1 MYDVVIIGGG
11 VVGCAMARNL
21 SKYNANIALFE
32 KELDVSLG
40 ASKGNSGIVH
50 GGYAGKYGTLK
61 GQLCIK
67 GNHMYKQLENELH
80 FGYKPIGG
88 VMLAFEAE
96 DFQVINKQIENGK
109 KVGQTDM
116 VMMSKEEMLELLP
129 HVNQDVLGGVYIPS
143 IGITS
148 PYEFTIALA
157 ENAISNGVIFK
168 LGEAVE
174 TIKHLEDK
182 TFEIHTT
189 KGIHHAKVIINM
201 AGLGSGVIATELGD
215 PMKIKPRKGQYI
227 LLGKDQVHLADKV
240 VFQTPGPKGKG
251 ILVTPTVHDNLMIG
265 PDAEDL
271 MQDVDTDTTVENLEK
286 IITLARLSVPDFNL
300 KRSLTTFSGIRAM
313 SETSDFIIERG
324 SKKGVYHAVG
334 IDSPGL
340 TSSPAIAVYVEEMLL
355 ADGVI
360 SEKKQTWSPNRKAI
374 IVPKGKDFDGDI
386 NSDQPEKHIICR
398 CEQVTES
405 EILDA
410 LSRGISLQSTDA
422 VKRRTRAG
430 MGNCQGQFCRPR
442 VKQIMADY
450 YKMSEDNI
458 PVRTEETSPPQR
470 VDIKTIRKL
479 EV

>member
-1 MYDVVIIGGG
+1 MYDVIIIGGG

-21 SKYNANIALFE
+21 SKYNANIVLFE

-61 GQLCIK
+61 GELCIK
-67 GNHMYKQLENELH
+67 GNQMYKQLEEELH

-88 VMLAFEAE
+88 VMLAFEQE
-96 DFQVINKQIENGK
+96 DFEVIKKQIENGI

-116 VMMSKEEMLELLP
+116 KMMSREEMIELLP
-129 HVNQDVLGGVYIPS
+129 HVNQEVLGGVYIPS
-143 IGITS
+143 IGIAS

-157 ENAISNGVIFK
+157 ENAMSNGVVFK
-168 LGEAVE
+168 LGEKVE
-174 TIKHLEDK
+174 TIKHNEDAV
-182 TFEIHTT
+182 FEVQTN
-189 KGIHHAKVIINM
+189 KGAYHAKAIINM
-201 AGLGSGVIATELGD
+201 AGLGSGKIATELGD

-227 LLGKDQVHLADKV
+227 LLGKDQAYLANKV
-240 VFQTPGPKGKG
+240 IFQTPGPKGKG
-251 ILVTPTVHDNLMIG
+251 ILVTPTVHENLMIG

-271 MQDVDTDTTVENLEK
+271 MQDIDTDTTVENLE
-286 IITLARLSVPDFNL
+286 IIIQKARLSVPDFNL

-313 SETSDFIIERG
+313 SETGDFIIERG

-355 ADGVI
+355 EDGVV
-360 SEKKQTWSPNRKAI
+360 SEKKETWSPNRQPI
-374 IVPKGKDFDGDI
+374 IIPKGNDFEGDI
-386 NSDQPEKHIICR
+386 NAKAPEKHIICR
-398 CEQVTES
+398 CEQVTEA

-410 LSRGISLQSTDA
+410 LSRGIDLYATDA

-442 VKQIMADY
+442 VKQIIADY
-450 YKMSEDNI
+450 YHINPDD
-458 PVRTEETSPPQR
+458 VQTRTEKSEPPQR
-470 VDIKTIRKL
+470 VPIKTIRSI